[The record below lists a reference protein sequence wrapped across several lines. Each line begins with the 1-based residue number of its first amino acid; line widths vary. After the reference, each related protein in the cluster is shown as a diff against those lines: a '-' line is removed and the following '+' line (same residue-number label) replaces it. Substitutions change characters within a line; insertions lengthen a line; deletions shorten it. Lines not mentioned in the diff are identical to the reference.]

1 MRIGSTVLMCD
12 KQCIQS
18 YEWKMKRPLGK
29 IQGVIDSLEEYHC
42 DEVAIIR
49 PVRNSDFFQD
59 FRKDIEILKNI
70 SSMTPIS
77 FGGGI
82 RTLEHLELLQGL
94 PIERLIFSSAFIEK
108 NEKLILAAKN
118 LFGHQAIQCLLPLT
132 IKGRET
138 FVYNSSKSEYIPLK
152 EVDTH
157 FINELANEVILFD
170 TKHEGMTNSFD
181 WSLLEKISFDYK
193 KLIVSGGIGKND
205 IIKGK
210 AIGIASV
217 LVDNK
222 ILHQEYS
229 ISGYK
234 NATKL
239 S

>member
-1 MRIGSTVLMCD
+1 MRIGSTILLCD
-12 KQCIQS
+12 QHCIQS

-29 IQGVIDSLEEYHC
+29 LQGVIDSLEEYHC

-49 PVRNSDFFQD
+49 PVRNNDSFED
-59 FRKDIEILKNI
+59 FRKDIDVVKKL

-77 FGGGI
+77 FGGGV
-82 RTLEHLELLQGL
+82 RTLEHLKLLQGL
-94 PIERLIFSSAFIEK
+94 PIERLIFSSAFLEK

-118 LFGHQAIQCLLPLT
+118 LFGHQAIQCLLPVM
-132 IKGRET
+132 IKGGET
-138 FVYNSSKSEYIPLK
+138 LVYNSSKSDYIPL
-152 EVDTH
+152 EVVNTQ

-170 TKHEGMTNSFD
+170 TKHEGMTNCFD
-181 WSLLEKISFDYK
+181 WSLLKKTSFDFK
-193 KLIVSGGIGKND
+193 KLIVSGGIGKED
-205 IIKGK
+205 VVKGK
-210 AIGIASV
+210 ANGIASV

-234 NATKL
+234 HATKL